1 MNAADATDLLDIA
14 DAADEESA
22 AEQLHRWGWT
32 DGLPVVVPTPE
43 RVERF
48 LAAAVHDPGASLGPI
63 APRGAELTVRSLAA
77 NAVMAGCLPEYMPVL
92 EAAVVAIQQ
101 PDFNLYGMQ
110 MTTHP
115 CALMIV
121 VQGPIAGALGI
132 SGGAG
137 CMGSGHRANGTIG
150 RAIRLVAMNIGGARP
165 GEGEVAGDIDRATQG
180 SPAKWSFCFAENRAD
195 SPSEQGWS
203 PFAAELYGDAF
214 DPEDNLV
221 TVGAVEGPH
230 NINDHQSTTG
240 ENLLKTIAA
249 TMSTPGAN
257 TVYRGGDQF
266 LAIGP
271 EHARVLADSGY
282 SRRAA
287 QEYLF
292 ENARVDATRVGAEK
306 LAEASLWGGYRLRL
320 DEWGYRVPIA
330 RAPEDVRLIVAGGT
344 GKHSAW
350 MPTFGATWSQTVR
363 LPRPGSDEFIV
374 APLNQTASWSNDLES
389 E

>member
-1 MNAADATDLLDIA
+1 MTPSDLLEIA
-14 DAADEESA
+14 GASDEDAA
-22 AEQLHRWGWT
+22 AEHLHQWGWT

-43 RVERF
+43 RVDRF
-48 LAAAVHDPGASLGPI
+48 LAAAVRDPDATLGPI
-63 APRGAELTVRSLAA
+63 APRGAELTLRGLAA
-77 NAVMAGCLPEYMPVL
+77 NAVMAGCLPEHMPVL
-92 EAAVVAIQQ
+92 EAAVVALQQ

-115 CALMIV
+115 CALMVI

-132 SGGAG
+132 SAGAG

-150 RAIRLVAMNIGGARP
+150 RAVRLVAMNIGGARP

-180 SPAKWSFCFAENRAD
+180 TPAKWSFCFAENQAE
-195 SPSEQGWS
+195 SPWPSFASEL
-203 PFAAELYGDAF
+203 FGDAH
-214 DPEDNLV
+214 DASDDVV
-221 TVGAVEGPH
+221 TVAAVEGPH
-230 NINDHQSTTG
+230 NVNDHQSTTG

-249 TMSTPGAN
+249 TMATPGAN
-257 TVYRGGDQF
+257 TAYRGGDQY

-282 SRRAA
+282 TRRRA
-287 QEYLF
+287 QEYLY
-292 ENARVDATRVGAEK
+292 ENARVDATRVGDEK
-306 LAEASLWGGYRLRL
+306 LQEASLWGGYRLRL
-320 DEWGYRVPIA
+320 EEWGHRVPIA
-330 RAPEDVRLIVAGGT
+330 RAPEDIRLVVAGGT

-363 LPRPGSDEFIV
+363 LPRGEGDGFEV
-374 APLNQTASWSNDLES
+374 APLNETASWSNDLES

>member
-1 MNAADATDLLDIA
+1 MTAADLLEIA
-14 DAADEESA
+14 DARDEEAA
-22 AEQLHRWGWT
+22 AERLHQWGWT

-43 RVERF
+43 RVDRF
-48 LAAAVHDPGASLGPI
+48 LAAAVRDPDATLGPI
-63 APRGAELTVRSLAA
+63 APRGAELTLRGLAA
-77 NAVMAGCLPEYMPVL
+77 NAVMAGCLPEHMPVL
-92 EAAVVAIQQ
+92 EAAVVAMQQ

-115 CALMIV
+115 CALMVV
-121 VQGPIAGALGI
+121 VQGPIAGRLGI

-150 RAIRLVAMNIGGARP
+150 RAVRLVAMNVGGARP
-165 GEGEVAGDIDRATQG
+165 GEGDGDIDRATQG
-180 SPAKWSFCFAENRAD
+180 TPAKWSFCFAENQAESPWPSFASELFGDEHDAAD
-195 SPSEQGWS
+195 
-203 PFAAELYGDAF
+203 DV
-214 DPEDNLV
+214 V
-221 TVGAVEGPH
+221 TVAAVEGPH

-240 ENLLKTIAA
+240 DNLLRTIAA
-249 TMSTPGAN
+249 TMATPGAN
-257 TVYRGGDQF
+257 TAYRGGDQF

-287 QEYLF
+287 QERLY
-292 ENARVDATRVGAEK
+292 ESARVDATRVGDEK
-306 LAEASLWGGYRLRL
+306 LQEASLWGGYRLRL
-320 DEWGYRVPIA
+320 EEWGHRVPIA
-330 RAPEDVRLIVAGGT
+330 RAPEDIRLIVAGGT

-363 LPRPGSDEFIV
+363 LPRAEGDGFAV
-374 APLNQTASWSNDLES
+374 APLNETARWSNDLES

>member
-1 MNAADATDLLDIA
+1 MSTATDLIEIA
-14 DAADEESA
+14 DASDEATA
-22 AEQLHRWGWT
+22 AEQLHQWGWT

-48 LAAAVHDPGASLGPI
+48 LDAATRDPDASHGPI
-63 APRGAELTVRSLAA
+63 APRGAELTLRGLAA

-92 EAAVVAIQQ
+92 EAAITAIQQ

-115 CALMIV
+115 CALMVV
-121 VQGPIAGALGI
+121 VQGPIAGELGI
-132 SGGAG
+132 SSGAG

-150 RAIRLVAMNIGGARP
+150 RAVRLVAMNIGGARP

-180 SPAKWSFCFAENRAD
+180 TPAKWSFCFAENQAD
-195 SPSEQGWS
+195 SPW
-203 PFAAELYGDAF
+203 PTFASDLYADWDAADSF
-214 DPEDNLV
+214 V

-249 TMSTPGAN
+249 TMAVPGAN
-257 TVYRGGDQF
+257 TLYRGGDQF
-266 LAIGP
+266 VVLGP
-271 EHARVLADSGY
+271 EHAKVLADSGY
-282 SRRAA
+282 DRRKA
-287 QEYLF
+287 QEYLH
-292 ENARVDATRVGAEK
+292 EHARVDATRVGAEK
-306 LAEASLWGGYRLRL
+306 LEEASLWGGYRLRL
-320 DEWGYRVPIA
+320 EQWGHRVPIS
-330 RAPEDVRLIVAGGT
+330 RAPEDIRLIVAGGT

-350 MPTFGATWSQTVR
+350 MPTFGAMWSQTVR
-363 LPRPGSDEFIV
+363 LPRSTGAGFEV
-374 APLNQTASWSNDLES
+374 APLNETAAWSNDMES

>member
-1 MNAADATDLLDIA
+1 VSADLVEIA
-14 DAADEESA
+14 DAADESA
-22 AEQLHRWGWT
+22 AAERLHQWGWT

-48 LAAAVHDPGASLGPI
+48 LAAAVRDPDASLGPI
-63 APRGAELTVRSLAA
+63 APRGAELTLRGLVA

-92 EAAVVAIQQ
+92 EAAIVAMQQ

-115 CALMIV
+115 CALRVV
-121 VQGPIAGALGI
+121 VQGPLAGELGI
-132 SGGAG
+132 SSGAG

-150 RAIRLVAMNIGGARP
+150 RAVRLVAMNIGGARP

-180 SPAKWSFCFAENRAD
+180 TPAKWSFCFAENQAE
-195 SPSEQGWS
+195 SPW
-203 PFAAELYGDAF
+203 PTFASELYGEAWDAGDSF
-214 DPEDNLV
+214 V

-249 TMSTPGAN
+249 TMAVPGAN
-257 TVYRGGDQF
+257 TLYRGGDQF
-266 LAIGP
+266 VVLGP
-271 EHARVLADSGY
+271 EHARVLADSGFD
-282 SRRAA
+282 RRKA
-287 QEYLF
+287 QEFLH
-292 ENARVDATRVGAEK
+292 EHARVDATRVGAEK
-306 LAEASLWGGYRLRL
+306 LEEASLWGGYRLRL
-320 DEWGYRVPIA
+320 EEWGNRVPIS
-330 RAPEDVRLIVAGGT
+330 RAPEDIRLIVAGGT

-350 MPTFGATWSQTVR
+350 MPTFGAMWSQTVR
-363 LPRPGSDEFIV
+363 VPRTGEGADGFTV
-374 APLNQTASWSNDLES
+374 APLNETASWANDLENDTES